1 MEKSFNL
8 SDFLSE
14 VNKIDDY
21 LKVLDLIFSNE
32 TNYKKTPFYKQHK
45 IKLKDLVFESKKWY
59 LYQSLSFAGIQRLIN
74 NLDLSNLEFL
84 LDKMGSMFE
93 QENEQTIDDL
103 KKMQEISKLLLKGKE
118 NAQNL

>member
-84 LDKMGSMFE
+84 LDKMGLMFE

-103 KKMQEISKLLLKGKE
+103 KKVQEISKLLLKGKE
-118 NAQNL
+118 NVQNL